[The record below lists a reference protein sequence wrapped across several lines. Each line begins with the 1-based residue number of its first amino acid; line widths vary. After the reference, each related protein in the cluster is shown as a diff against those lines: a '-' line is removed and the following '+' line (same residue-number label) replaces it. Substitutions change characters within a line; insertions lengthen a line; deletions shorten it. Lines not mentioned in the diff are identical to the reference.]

1 MTFGRP
7 EQDDARL
14 LDLCGRIMLTHA
26 LAPGLAERALG
37 IPAEDSRALVDG
49 TPLSATLDA
58 DQSARLALLTNILVR
73 LEIRCRHDGGAIRRA
88 LQAPLDALGGAAP
101 TDRIGDGVDA
111 LRAVRAAVDH
121 VELPKVRWWR
131 IGH

>member
-1 MTFGRP
+1 MTSGGP
-7 EQDDARL
+7 EQDDTRL
-14 LDLCGRIMLTHA
+14 LDLCGRIMLTHG
-26 LAPGLAERALG
+26 LTPGLAERALG
-37 IPAEDSRALVDG
+37 ISAEDARAMVDG
-49 TPLSATLDA
+49 TPLTVALDA
-58 DQSARLALLTNILVR
+58 DQSVRLALLTNILVR
-73 LEIRCRHDGGAIRRA
+73 LEIRCRHDARAIRRA

-101 TDRIGDGVDA
+101 ADRIGDGVDA